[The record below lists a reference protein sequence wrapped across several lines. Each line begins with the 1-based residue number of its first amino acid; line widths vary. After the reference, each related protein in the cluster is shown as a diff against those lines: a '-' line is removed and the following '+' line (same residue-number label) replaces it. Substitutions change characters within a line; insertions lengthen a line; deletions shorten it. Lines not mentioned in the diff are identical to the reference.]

1 MYASKSNGDSF
12 RDFIHDASEDMVAL
26 GTNDMGEKLSETKMR
41 NRLIEHLRYTDTMAA
56 KDDIQIFIL
65 YPFPRIHIIRK
76 GKLSVRNLGGKKR
89 KRKFTQKRKL

>member
-1 MYASKSNGDSF
+1 M
-12 RDFIHDASEDMVAL
+12 SEDMVDTI
-26 GTNDMGEKLSETKMR
+26 TNVVDEELSETQMR
-41 NRLIEHLRYTDTMAA
+41 NRLIDHLKYANDNAA

-89 KRKFTQKRKL
+89 KHKFTRKRKL